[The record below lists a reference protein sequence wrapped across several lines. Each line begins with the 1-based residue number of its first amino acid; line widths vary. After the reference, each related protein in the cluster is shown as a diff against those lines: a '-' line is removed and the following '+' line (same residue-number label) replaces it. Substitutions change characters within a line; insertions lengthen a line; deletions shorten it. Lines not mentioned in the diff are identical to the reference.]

1 MKIENDLKE
10 PEVKICVII
19 ATRNRAEMLSKLL
32 ESIVDNQVKPDL
44 ISIVSSGVEIE
55 STIVKFKDKLKIEH
69 IHTNKSGQV
78 LQRNLALENIKEI
91 YDAYSFLDDDVILDQ
106 EFFSKIGSFLAK
118 SDDSIGGVGVN
129 LEREENVLMQNV
141 IANRICKYLNSN
153 HISGKVLRSGR
164 GIKYIGNESIK
175 QVAWLN
181 GLSVWTHPVISNFKH
196 VPMGNR
202 YAAAEDLI
210 FSYKVGKVY
219 KLYYNPEI
227 KAKDQN
233 SEKTNPPNL
242 DIYRT
247 SWQHRLYFVLTNRE
261 LNFWLYIL
269 DNIFSLITLLISI
282 IRGNIKVKFNI
293 IIYNVRFLYLILKNY
308 RQYRD
313 DTEHQLRLLLEIL

>member
-1 MKIENDLKE
+1 
-10 PEVKICVII
+10 
-19 ATRNRAEMLSKLL
+19 
-32 ESIVDNQVKPDL
+32 
-44 ISIVSSGVEIE
+44 
-55 STIVKFKDKLKIEH
+55 
-69 IHTNKSGQV
+69 
-78 LQRNLALENIKEI
+78 
-91 YDAYSFLDDDVILDQ
+91 LDDDVILDQ

-118 SDDSIGGVGVN
+118 SNDSIGGVGVN

-210 FSYKVGKVY
+210 FSYKVGKIY
-219 KLYYNPEI
+219 KLYYNPEL
-227 KAKDQN
+227 KVKDQN
-233 SEKTNPPNL
+233 IKKTNPPNL

-261 LNFWLYIL
+261 MNFWLFIL
-269 DNIFSLITLLISI
+269 DNIFSLSILIISL
-282 IRGNIKVKFNI
+282 IRGNIKVKLSIVF
-293 IIYNVRFLYLILKNY
+293 YYFRFLYLILKDY